1 MERVARP
8 HAGQTQR
15 AAVIPNRSAPAAA
28 IVPILVYED
37 VGKALE
43 FLTRAFGF
51 KERLRAEHGGAIT
64 HAQMDIGEGSI
75 MMGKQG
81 GQFRAPSGETVS
93 QYAHVHV
100 DDVDRHFASAKSA
113 GAIILKEP
121 ADMPFGVRQY
131 TAKDIG
137 GHWWTF
143 SQNVR
148 DVDPAEWGAR
158 VAPQK

>member
-1 MERVARP
+1 MV
-8 HAGQTQR
+8 
-15 AAVIPNRSAPAAA
+15 PNRSAPTAA

-43 FLTRAFGF
+43 FLARAFGF
-51 KERLRAEHGGAIT
+51 KERLRAEWGGSIS
-64 HAQMDIGEGSI
+64 HAQMDIGAGSI
-75 MMGKQG
+75 MLGKQG
-81 GQFRAPSGETVS
+81 GPFTAPSGDTVS

-100 DDVDRHFASAKSA
+100 DNVDQHFAKAKSE
-113 GAIILKEP
+113 GAAILKEP

-143 SQNVR
+143 SQNVK
-148 DVDPAEWGAR
+148 DVDPADCGAT
-158 VAPQK
+158 VAT

>member
-1 MERVARP
+1 MIA
-8 HAGQTQR
+8 
-15 AAVIPNRSAPAAA
+15 NRSAPTAT

-43 FLTRAFGF
+43 FLSRAFGF
-51 KERLRAEHGGAIT
+51 KERLRAEWGGAIS
-64 HAQMDIGEGSI
+64 HAQMDIGGGSI

-81 GQFRAPSGETVS
+81 GPFKVASGDTVS

-100 DDVDRHFASAKSA
+100 ENVDQHFAHAKAA
-113 GAIILKEP
+113 GATILKEP
-121 ADMPFGVRQY
+121 EDMPFGVRQY

-143 SQNVR
+143 SQNIR
-148 DVDPAEWGAR
+148 DVDPSEWGAKA
-158 VAPQK
+158 AP